1 MLFILPQKLFA
12 FLLYCKLRTI
22 ETYWNYAADHLLLLH
37 IRLFSKTKSSLEL
50 VSLPH
55 FVHDFWRKK
64 LFLSYSNTWLRFT
77 VSLPLLREVLSNTC
91 IAIVCV
97 FYCNCIMCIAI
108 TAWKVSK
115 YGVIS
120 DPYFPH
126 SDWIRA
132 RNNSVFGHFSR
143 SELYW
148 N

>member
-108 TAWKVSK
+108 NPLKTNVPITQKL
-115 YGVIS
+115 
-120 DPYFPH
+120 
-126 SDWIRA
+126 IRWFA
-132 RNNSVFGHFSR
+132 LQINWLVFVWWEHR
-143 SELYW
+143 SL
-148 N
+148 ND